1 MRTRYAMMLLVCCL
15 WSAAHAQGTRVL
27 TGRVLDAQG
36 KPVVG
41 AQVYY
46 YPNLVMTWVG
56 VPPERLP
63 SATTDEQG
71 RYRLTGPSLFHTS
84 PLAGVVAFHPQHG
97 CNIVRFGQP
106 PTRELRLQPLQEFQ
120 GKVVNAEG
128 KPVGGA
134 TVRLAFIS
142 LSGDEVIVPP
152 RVSPFVVQ
160 TNAEGVFRLS
170 TSPQMQSLMLVV
182 TAPGYEPLLFAN
194 TVTWERVSKEGL
206 ALTLKA
212 GARVTAQLVHAG
224 SGEPVRDFPVLA
236 AQFPIHTT
244 TGEDGRITLEVG
256 TGTVTLIPGFSLSS
270 PSMAPSGTFAPLQ
283 VENVQPGTT
292 VDLGVIRVYTE
303 PVVTIEVRDEN
314 GRPVPF
320 CGVDVRSADGPR
332 EGAFVLPYFTD
343 TKGQLRL
350 PLVDGRYQITASGPG
365 PGDRYYNSRELREV
379 VVQEGQV
386 KEAQPVVVQVTA
398 TRMTRPR
405 QAKIQVRTAAGQP
418 PKKIWVQMG
427 GISFEGLEESDIRW
441 RPYRLDGDTLTLE
454 LIGLE
459 GRLDRVFVME
469 PVRWEGAVLRH
480 MSVNNPPKQ
489 VRLQPLPRAYGRVLD
504 GSSKPVAGARVRLV
518 FGSEGA
524 VSLGS
529 GRGWSEA
536 VVPVATSTDKTGRF
550 SLPLLPEGKCWAVV
564 TCQGYEPAVVALRR
578 GQTATVRLRRAS
590 AEYAGVLVDA
600 YGEPLAKERI
610 SVRYA
615 FPNSQTPQNR
625 QRRLL
630 PTREVPIGQ
639 VVTDEAGRFA
649 LKGMPSSLVLAL
661 RGENL
666 PEVRLRVQPSRD
678 LVLVRTAQR
687 PLWERAQQPVVPDV
701 EKLLPAVEWLQPVG
715 WQGKQTVLVFTA
727 PYLSGNEQT
736 LKALQQQLREGWQ
749 IAVVLDT
756 TSRAE
761 AETYRR
767 ALGINL
773 PVGYWKRSPN
783 RPKAPSLA
791 LVVPGL
797 PYLVHLSEEGKPVR
811 LGVKVEELNR
821 LLAQGE

>member
-1 MRTRYAMMLLVCCL
+1 MRTRIAMMLFACCL
-15 WSAAHAQGTRVL
+15 WSVALAQSTRVL

-36 KPVVG
+36 KPVAG

-46 YPNLVMTWVG
+46 YPNLLMAWVG

-63 SATTDEQG
+63 STTTDEQG
-71 RYRLTGPSLFHTS
+71 RYRLTGSIIS
-84 PLAGVVAFHPQHG
+84 PNSPVAGVVAFHPQYG
-97 CNIVRFGQP
+97 CNTVRFGQP
-106 PTRELRLQPLQEFQ
+106 LARELHLQPLQEFQ
-120 GKVVNAEG
+120 GKVVNVEG
-128 KPVGGA
+128 QPVAGA

-142 LSGDEVIVPP
+142 LGGDEVIVLPP
-152 RVSPFVVQ
+152 VPPFVAQ
-160 TNAEGVFRLS
+160 TDGAGAFRLPA
-170 TSPQMQSLMLVV
+170 SPQMQRLMLVV
-182 TAPGYEPLLFAN
+182 TAPGCEPLVFN
-194 TVTWERVSKEGL
+194 NVTWERVSKEEL
-206 ALTLKA
+206 PLTLKA

-224 SGEPVRDFPVLA
+224 SGEPVRDFPVMA
-236 AQFPIHTT
+236 APYPTYTT
-244 TGEDGRITLEVG
+244 TGADGRVTLEVG
-256 TGTVTLIPGFSLSS
+256 TGTVTLMPGFSLTS
-270 PSMAPSGTFAPLQ
+270 PSMVPPGTFAPLQ
-283 VENVQPGTT
+283 VEKVQPGTT

-320 CGVDVRSADGPR
+320 CAVDVRSTDGPR
-332 EGAFVLPYFTD
+332 EAAFVLPYFTD
-343 TKGQLRL
+343 TRGQLRL
-350 PLVDGRYQITASGPG
+350 PLAEGRYQITASGPAS
-365 PGDRYYNSRELREV
+365 GDRYYTSREVREV

-398 TRMTRPR
+398 TRIGRPR
-405 QAKIQVRTAAGQP
+405 QAKIQVRTASGQP
-418 PKKIWVQMG
+418 PKKVWVQMG

-469 PVRWEGAVLRH
+469 PVLWEGTVLRH
-480 MSVNNPPKQ
+480 MSVDNPPKQ
-489 VRLQPLPRAYGRVLD
+489 MRLQPLPRVYGRVID
-504 GSSKPVAGARVRLV
+504 GSGKPVVGAKVSLV
-518 FGSEGA
+518 FGSEGTFPG
-524 VSLGS
+524 GS
-529 GRGWSEA
+529 GRAWSEA

-564 TCQGYEPAVVALRR
+564 TRQGYGPAVVTLLR

-600 YGEPLAKERI
+600 YGEPVAKERI
-610 SVRYA
+610 FVRYT

-625 QRRLL
+625 QQRLL

-649 LKGMPSSLVLAL
+649 LKSMPSSLVLAV

-666 PEVRLRVQPSRD
+666 PGMRLRVQPSRE
-678 LVLVRTAQR
+678 LVLVRTTQR
-687 PLWERAQQPVVPDV
+687 PLWETAQQPVVPDV
-701 EKLLPAVEWLQPVG
+701 EKLLRAVEWLQPVG

-727 PYLSGNEQT
+727 PYLSGNEQI
-736 LKALQQQLREGWQ
+736 LRALQQRLHEGWQ

-767 ALGINL
+767 ALGIDV
-773 PVGYWKRSPN
+773 PFGYWKRSPS

-811 LGVKVEELNR
+811 LGFKVEELNR